1 MPANYQKEKHVAYV
15 TISNPTKGNILDR
28 ATSDDISEIWKTIW
42 EDKDIR
48 VAILTGEGDRHFCA
62 GHNLAPP
69 YGITEEER

>member
-48 VAILTGEGDRHFCA
+48 VAILTGEG
-62 GHNLAPP
+62 
-69 YGITEEER
+69 